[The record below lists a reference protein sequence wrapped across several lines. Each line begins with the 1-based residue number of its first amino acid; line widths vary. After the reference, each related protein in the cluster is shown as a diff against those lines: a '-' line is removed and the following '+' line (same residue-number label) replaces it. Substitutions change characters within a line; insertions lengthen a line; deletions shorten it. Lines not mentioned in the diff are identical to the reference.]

1 MNQPTSPLTTGSGA
15 SEHPSVA
22 LLERDIRV
30 IGPAA
35 WWALVVVALLVCAV
49 IAWSFFGQLP
59 TLVAGR
65 CMLIGSAGLSEV
77 RAGAAGRLAEVRVR
91 AGDVVRAGDIIASI
105 SQPDQDERIKRLKA
119 RVTELEGRA
128 ASVDS
133 LSSRGLAL
141 NDSAFVRR
149 REFLNKQIE
158 VAKSRVVIESNQID
172 TLKQLAEQRLATRRS
187 VEDAGRSHASAE
199 LAVEALRRHLGDLE
213 RERTDIVKREADEK
227 SQVSLEMSE
236 AKRELSLL
244 EAERARATAVK
255 SAFTGRVVEIKS
267 GRGSLVSVESPVAVL
282 ERTSDAGVTVE
293 VVMYVASNDGK
304 KIHTGAM
311 AEILPATARRDEH
324 GFLVGTVHYVSDYP
338 ATPQALLATL
348 GSEELVKDL
357 IAVAAPF
364 EVRIRL
370 DRHNDG
376 FRWTRGGMDA
386 PALHSGTLCSG
397 NVFVRR
403 ERPLGFVIPALR
415 KEST

>member
-1 MNQPTSPLTTGSGA
+1 MNQLSSTPATGNSL

-30 IGPAA
+30 IGPIA
-35 WWALVVVALLVCAV
+35 WWTLVAVALLVSAV
-49 IAWSFFGQLP
+49 LAWSFFGKLP

-77 RAGAAGRLAEVRVR
+77 RAGATGRLAEVRVR
-91 AGDVVRAGDIIASI
+91 AGDVVRAGEIIASI
-105 SQPDQDERIKRLKA
+105 SQPDQDERIKRLTA
-119 RVTELEGRA
+119 RLTELAGRA

-141 NDSAFVRR
+141 NDSAFAQR
-149 REFLNKQIE
+149 REFLKKQIE
-158 VAKSRVVIESNQID
+158 VAKSRADIENNQID

-187 VEDAGRSHASAE
+187 VEDAERSHASAK
-199 LAVEALRRHLGDLE
+199 LAVEALRRQLGDLE
-213 RERTDIVKREADEK
+213 RERTDVVKRETDEK
-227 SQVSLEMSE
+227 SQVGLEMSE
-236 AKRELSLL
+236 ARRELSLL
-244 EAERARATAVK
+244 ETERARATAVK
-255 SAFTGRVVEIKS
+255 SAFTGRVVEVKS
-267 GRGSLVSVESPVAVL
+267 GRGSLVSVDSPVVVL
-282 ERTSDAGVTVE
+282 ERASDAGGTVE

-324 GFLVGTVHYVSDYP
+324 GFLIGTVHYVSDYP

-370 DRHNDG
+370 DRRNGG
-376 FRWTRGGMDA
+376 FRWTRGGIDA

-403 ERPLGFVIPALR
+403 ERPIGFVIPALR
-415 KEST
+415 KESS

>member
-1 MNQPTSPLTTGSGA
+1 
-15 SEHPSVA
+15 
-22 LLERDIRV
+22 
-30 IGPAA
+30 
-35 WWALVVVALLVCAV
+35 
-49 IAWSFFGQLP
+49 
-59 TLVAGR
+59 
-65 CMLIGSAGLSEV
+65 MLIGSAGLSEV
-77 RAGAAGRLAEVRVR
+77 RAGAAGRLAEVSVR
-91 AGDVVRAGDIIASI
+91 TGDLVRSGDVIASI
-105 SQPDQDERIKRLKA
+105 SQPDQDERIKRLRA
-119 RVTELEGRA
+119 RVNELEGRA

-141 NDSAFVRR
+141 NDSAFARR

-158 VAKSRVVIESNQID
+158 VAKSRADIENNQID
-172 TLKQLAEQRLATRRS
+172 TLRQLAAQRLATRRS
-187 VEDAGRSHASAE
+187 VEDAERSHASAV
-199 LAVEALRRHLGDLE
+199 LAVEALRRQLGDLE
-213 RERTDIVKREADEK
+213 RERTDVIKRETDEK

-244 EAERARATAVK
+244 EAERARATTVK
-255 SAFTGRVVEIKS
+255 SAFAGRVVEIKS
-267 GRGSLVSVESPVAVL
+267 GRGSLVSVDSPVVVL
-282 ERTSDAGVTVE
+282 ERTGDAGGTVE

-370 DRHNDG
+370 ERRNDG
-376 FRWTRGGMDA
+376 FRWTRGGIDA

-403 ERPLGFVIPALR
+403 ERPIGFVIPALR